1 MIQKMWPEKCLIYRT
16 RDDVEVFVC
25 GGMKSL
31 NDFRVQYREPG
42 KKLRTPKHIH
52 LIVDL
57 YMKLTGNK
65 LLTMEFVDYV
75 IEKIIGGVVPSTSNP
90 PALQVYAPVDV
101 ERFAGLDRYGEYSVE
116 FLLTV
121 IELIMIQ
128 EKTNY
133 PAGNLNL
140 KLFQLFRREA
150 DIFSVIN
157 AATFRGA

>member
-1 MIQKMWPEKCLIYRT
+1 MWPEKCLVYKT
-16 RDDVEVFVC
+16 RDGVEVYVC
-25 GGMKSL
+25 GGIKSPH
-31 NDFRVQYREPG
+31 DFRVQYHEPG
-42 KKLRTPKHIH
+42 KKVRTPKHIH

-57 YMKLTGNK
+57 YMKSTGNK
-65 LLTMEFVDYV
+65 SLTMELVDHV
-75 IEKIIGGVVPSTSNP
+75 IEKIIGRVAPSTSSP
-90 PALQVYAPVDV
+90 PALQVYAPNDV
-101 ERFAGLDRYGEYSVE
+101 ERFAELERYGEYSVE

-150 DIFSVIN
+150 DIFAVVN